1 MTITFFSEAVLEN
14 FKAVFGDVK
23 IGMFTE
29 ISPTF
34 EVFIDNLIQAL
45 KSINLNI
52 KKEIVDDIIIE
63 IKQVQVHYM
72 GSSKNVTDVLRKL
85 TFLYQRDFLECIVKC
100 NIFLKS
106 RADTTF
112 AVKNLEVKYK
122 PLQRYNDT
130 VRTLAKEVLEYLP
143 LRDMLEKDFEYT
155 KKALEWI
162 EDNGV
167 VSS

>member
-14 FKAVFGDVK
+14 FKAIFGDVK

-34 EVFIDNLIQAL
+34 DVFIDNLVLAL
-45 KSINLNI
+45 KSMNLNV

-63 IKQVQVHYM
+63 IKQVQGKYI
-72 GSSKNVTDVLRKL
+72 GATKDATEILRKL
-85 TFLYQRDFLECIVKC
+85 TYLYQGDFLECTVKC
-100 NIFLKS
+100 NVFLKS

-112 AVKNLEVKYK
+112 AVKNLEVKYL
-122 PLQRYNDT
+122 PLQRYNNS
-130 VRTLAKEVLEYLP
+130 VKTLAKEVLEYLP
-143 LRDMLEKDFEYT
+143 LRDMLEKDFDYT

-162 EDNGV
+162 KEEK
-167 VSS
+167 

>member
-14 FKAVFGDVK
+14 FRAIFGDVK

-45 KSINLNI
+45 KSMNLNA

-63 IKQVQVHYM
+63 IKQVQVKYIDA
-72 GSSKNVTDVLRKL
+72 SKDITDVLKKL
-85 TFLYQRDFLECIVKC
+85 TFLCQRDFLECMIKC
-100 NIFLKS
+100 NVFLKS

-112 AVKNLEVKYK
+112 AVKNVEVNYK
-122 PLQRYNDT
+122 PLQSYNDT
-130 VRTLAKEVLEYLP
+130 VKTLAKEVLEYLP

-167 VSS
+167 VLS